1 MLTQITIHNYAIVET
16 LELDLRQGMTVVS
29 GETGAG
35 KSIMLDALGLTL
47 GDRADSDAVR
57 DGAERAEVIATFD
70 LSQIPQAR
78 QWLQSH
84 DMDCDDECILKRVI
98 TREGRSRS
106 YINGQPSPLALT
118 RELGSYLI
126 DIHGQHEH
134 QRLLKKDHHRSLLD
148 DFAGKA
154 ELAAQVR
161 QRYQQWHR
169 LTRQLREQTELSQE
183 QTARVQ
189 LLSYQ
194 LEELDQLA
202 INDDELAELEQE
214 QKTLANAGDILSTG
228 HQLLSLTDEGDNEHC
243 IALLNHCQQLLVS
256 LSDHSEALSPVTELL
271 SSAQIQIEEASS
283 ELRHFLGRVEMNP
296 QRQQYVEE
304 RLSTLYEI
312 ARKHRIHPQEIP
324 TFHASLQQELNNLQ
338 RNDDEL
344 DQLAEQAEYARNR
357 YQQLADRLSTARQ
370 RAAGKLS
377 KAVDKQLHNLGM
389 NAAHFDVALRPLQ
402 PEQQGLH
409 GLEEVEFLIS
419 ANRGQ
424 QARPLGKV
432 ASGGELSRISL
443 AIQVITAQTSTTP
456 TLIFDEVDVGI
467 GGGIAEVVGRMLREL
482 GERTQIL
489 CVTHQPQVAS
499 QGHQH
504 LFVSKQAKRGHTL
517 TRITQL
523 DRDQRVHEVARMLGG
538 IDITERS
545 IEHAREML
553 MIISGVESSGQ
564 IAAH

>member
-1 MLTQITIHNYAIVET
+1 MLTQIIIRNYAIVEA

-47 GDRADSDAVR
+47 GARADSDAVR
-57 DGAERAEVIATFD
+57 DGAERAEIIATFD
-70 LSQIPQAR
+70 LRDIPDAR
-78 QWLQSH
+78 QWLNSH
-84 DMDCDDECILKRVI
+84 DLDCEDECILKRVI

-106 YINGQPSPLALT
+106 YINGQPSPLALL
-118 RELGSYLI
+118 RELGGYLI

-148 DFAGKA
+148 DFAGQRK
-154 ELAAQVR
+154 LASQVR

-169 LTRQLREQTELSQE
+169 LTRQLREQTELSRE
-183 QTARVQ
+183 QSARVQ

-194 LEELDQLA
+194 IEELDQLA
-202 INDDELAELEQE
+202 LAEGELEQLAQE
-214 QKTLANAGDILSTG
+214 QKTLANASEILAGG
-228 HQLLSLTDEGDNEHC
+228 HQLLGLTCEGDGQHC
-243 IALLNHCQQLLVS
+243 LKQLNHCQSLLTD
-256 LSDHSEALSPVTELL
+256 LSAQTDALGPVIELL
-271 SSAQIQIEEASS
+271 SSAQIQVEEAGS
-283 ELRHFLGRVEMNP
+283 ELRHYLDRVELNP
-296 QRQQYVEE
+296 ERQQQVEE
-304 RLSTLYEI
+304 RLSLFHEV
-312 ARKHRIHPQEIP
+312 ARKHRIKPKEIAD
-324 TFHASLQQELNNLQ
+324 FHTRLQQELNALQ

-344 DQLAEQAEYARNR
+344 EQLAEQAEYARDR
-357 YQQLADRLSTARQ
+357 YQQLADRLSAARQ

-377 KAVDKQLHNLGM
+377 KAVDKQLHSLGM
-389 NAAHFDVALRPLQ
+389 IAAHFEIALRPLQ
-402 PEQQGLH
+402 AEQQGLH
-409 GLEEVEFLIS
+409 GLEETEFLIS
-419 ANRGQ
+419 ANKGQ
-424 QARPLGKV
+424 QARPLAKV

-467 GGGIAEVVGRMLREL
+467 GGAIAEVVGRLLREL

-504 LFVSKQAKRGHTL
+504 LFVSKQAKRNQTL
-517 TRITQL
+517 TRIAQL
-523 DRDQRVHEVARMLGG
+523 DTDQRVHEVARMLGG

-553 MIISGVESSGQ
+553 NILSAPQPAQLHG
-564 IAAH
+564 